1 MSEPSECDVLPA
13 PLEIRCPEAS
23 TDQLLAT
30 EWLLTNKLGAYAS
43 GSVAGANTRRY
54 HGLLVAATR
63 PPAGRIVALSNVM
76 EQLVLPD
83 ESGAETAWDL
93 ATFEFDNALQPLGCA
108 HLETFGQGV
117 SATFHYR
124 LGGSELVKE
133 VMLADAANAV
143 AIQYRLLS
151 GPAGIL
157 RIRPFVALRDYHGL
171 RQQRQAHQMTYLHYH
186 DGIRVEDRQST
197 TAALYMSMGP
207 DPRQRFRSDTQ
218 WWYRFRYR
226 GDLARGQ
233 AGSEDLYTPGFFEV
247 PLAVDGPVQLT
258 ASMDDPK
265 EVNLEATRK
274 LKADRASQYVAGLGD
289 DADETSRRLAMAA
302 EAFVVQRRRPNAY
315 PATTI
320 AAGYHWFGAW
330 GRDAMIALPGLLLE
344 TRRFEVAL
352 AVLRG
357 FAEAVDEGMIP
368 NFFDERGAGASFNS
382 IDASLWFVM
391 AADRYIG
398 ASGDLEGCQN
408 HLAGAVS
415 AILQHY
421 HDGTRFDIRADHD
434 SLLVGGG
441 EQTQL
446 TWMDVKFD
454 GEPIT
459 PRHGK
464 CVEINAL
471 WHAALRVAQR
481 RAAGGAEAA
490 RWGQLADLV
499 GQAFARQFWN
509 EDRGCLYDVI
519 SDERWDEAIRPNQ
532 IIAVAL
538 PDCPLP
544 LQQQRS
550 VVAVVEREL
559 LTPVG
564 VRTLARGAPGYRGR
578 YGVSWESRD
587 RAYHQGTAWPWLMGQ
602 FVEAY
607 LRVHEFSDEARDRCR
622 QWLAGWDGHLREAG
636 LGTISEIFDGD
647 EPHRPAGC
655 IAQAWSV
662 AEILRA
668 KRLVAR
674 GAPMP

>member
-1 MSEPSECDVLPA
+1 MSNPSECDVLPA
-13 PLEIRCPEAS
+13 PLEVRCREAS
-23 TDQLLAT
+23 TDELLAT
-30 EWLLTNKLGAYAS
+30 EWLIANKLGAYAS
-43 GSVAGANTRRY
+43 GTVLGTNTRRY

-63 PPAGRIVALSNVM
+63 PPGGRIVALSNLL

-83 ESGAETAWDL
+83 ESGAESTWEL
-93 ATFEFDNALQPLGCA
+93 ATFEFDGALLPFGGA
-108 HLETFGQGV
+108 HLEAFRQGV

-124 LGGSELVKE
+124 FGQSELVKE

-157 RIRPFVALRDYHGL
+157 RIRPFVALRDYHEL
-171 RQQRQAHQMTYLHYH
+171 RQAGRTHQMTYLHYH
-186 DGIRVEDRQST
+186 DGIRVEDREST
-197 TAALYMSMGP
+197 TSALYMSMGP
-207 DPRQRFRSDTQ
+207 EPKQRFRSQTQ

-226 GDLARGQ
+226 GDLNRGQ
-233 AGSEDLYTPGFFEV
+233 DGNEDLYTPGCFEV

-265 EVNLEATRK
+265 EVNIEATRRVR
-274 LKADRASQYVAGLGD
+274 LGRVSQYVAGLGD

-302 EAFVVQRRRPNAY
+302 ETFVAQRRRPNAY

-320 AAGYHWFGAW
+320 VAGYHWFGSW

-344 TRRFEVAL
+344 TRRFEPAL

-382 IDASLWFVM
+382 IDASLWFII
-391 AADRYIG
+391 AADRYVA
-398 ASGDLEGCQN
+398 ASGDVDGWQN
-408 HLAGAVS
+408 HLAGAVLS
-415 AILQHY
+415 ILQHY

-434 SLLVGGG
+434 GLLVGGD

-446 TWMDVKFD
+446 TWMDAKFA
-454 GEPIT
+454 GRPIT
-459 PRHGK
+459 PRYGK

-481 RAAGGAEAA
+481 RTEEGTAAGK
-490 RWGQLADLV
+490 WGQIAQV
-499 GQAFARQFWN
+499 VAAAFAERFWN
-509 EDRGCLYDVI
+509 PEAGCLYDII
-519 SDERWDEAIRPNQ
+519 SGERMDDAIRPNQ
-532 IIAVAL
+532 ILAVAL

-544 LQQQRS
+544 PDRQRS
-550 VVAVVEREL
+550 VVDVVQREL
-559 LTPVG
+559 LTPMG
-564 VRTLARGAPGYRGR
+564 LRTLSPAAPGYRGR

-587 RAYHQGTAWPWLMGQ
+587 RAYHQGTVWPWLTGP
-602 FVEAY
+602 FIEAY
-607 LRVHEFSDEARDRCR
+607 LKVHEFSDQARDQCR
-622 QWLAGWDGHLREAG
+622 QWLAGWGEHLRTAG
-636 LGTISEIFDGD
+636 LGFVSEIFDGD
-647 EPHRPAGC
+647 EPHAPAGC

-668 KRLVAR
+668 KRMVDR
-674 GAPMP
+674 GRP